1 MKKVVSDPLFGDIIY
16 TKRLRSKSIRVK
28 VSATN
33 GIFVSLPFWVSY
45 SSAIEFVDAN
55 RKKIISILSR
65 QKIKLQTEKDRLQTG
80 SPYSLSELTA
90 IRSTAKKEL
99 PARLE
104 YLYQKLSL
112 QFPELDFSYNKV
124 FIKNN
129 RSNWGSCSS
138 KRNINLNMHL
148 VNLPEELRDYIIVH
162 ELCHLIH
169 RNHGAEFHK
178 LVDAA
183 CGGNEKE
190 YTRALRKW
198 MIR

>member
-1 MKKVVSDPLFGDIIY
+1 MKKVIKDPVLGDIIY
-16 TKRLRSKSIRVK
+16 TKRIRCRSIRIK
-28 VSATN
+28 VSAASC
-33 GIFVSLPFWVSY
+33 ISVSLPFWVTY
-45 SSAIEFVDAN
+45 ATAQEFVDAN
-55 RKKIISILSR
+55 RKKIVSILSR
-65 QKIKLQTEKDRLQTG
+65 QKIRLQTEKDRLQTV
-80 SPYSLSELTA
+80 SPYSLSELAA

-99 PARLE
+99 PVRLE
-104 YLYQKLSL
+104 HLYQKLSL

-183 CGGNEKE
+183 CGGKEKE